1 MAYRFNVKG
10 FYRIGILYL
19 FIKYSKMETI
29 PSLEIPTL
37 IDIMN
42 LKETAEA
49 SQMTDQELQK
59 QQQELQ
65 KQRDHEADLQRLR
78 GFRPIDDTFMRCI
91 YQDNIPLAEMTLRII
106 TGINDL
112 VLTKGETQKDFK
124 RLLGARSICLDYHGV
139 DKEGRQYDLEVQKA
153 DSGARPE
160 RARYHS
166 AAMDI
171 EALNANQLFEELP
184 ETYTIFVTEND
195 IYGFGDGIYPIERVI
210 VTHEQLFNDRAHI
223 LYVNGAYRGNDP
235 LGDLMHDFCC
245 NDPDDMKN
253 AMLAEASRYY
263 KENPK
268 GVEIMCKVIE
278 EMREEVEERTM
289 LNAIKNIMEGL
300 KYTAQQAMELLKIPA
315 DDQPKYLAKL

>member
-124 RLLGARSICLDYHGV
+124 RLLGSRSICLDYHGV

-245 NDPDDMKN
+245 N
-253 AMLAEASRYY
+253 SR
-263 KENPK
+263 K
-268 GVEIMCKVIE
+268 
-278 EMREEVEERTM
+278 
-289 LNAIKNIMEGL
+289 
-300 KYTAQQAMELLKIPA
+300 
-315 DDQPKYLAKL
+315 